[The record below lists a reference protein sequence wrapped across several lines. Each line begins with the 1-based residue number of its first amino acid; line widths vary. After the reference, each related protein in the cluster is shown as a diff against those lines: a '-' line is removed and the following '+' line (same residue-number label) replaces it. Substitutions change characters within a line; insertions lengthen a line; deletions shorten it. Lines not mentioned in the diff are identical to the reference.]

1 MSVQFE
7 DIQRLAKSIVS
18 VEVEAMN
25 DAGDIHYAFGTAP
38 SVDQAV
44 QDAVQEVR
52 DLTRDDSYVMNE
64 WWGML

>member
-1 MSVQFE
+1 MIE
-7 DIQRLAKSIVS
+7 DFDAYARSIVS

-38 SVDQAV
+38 GADQAV
-44 QDAVQEVR
+44 REAVQEIR

>member
-1 MSVQFE
+1 LIE
-7 DIQRLAKSIVS
+7 DLDPCAKSIVS

-44 QDAVQEVR
+44 RDAVREVR
-52 DLTRDDSYVMNE
+52 DLTGDDSYVMNE
-64 WWGML
+64 WWGLL

>member
-1 MSVQFE
+1 MQFDDVQT
-7 DIQRLAKSIVS
+7 LARSIVS

-44 QDAVQEVR
+44 RDAVQEVR
-52 DLTRDDSYVMNE
+52 DLTGDDSYVMNE

>member
-1 MSVQFE
+1 MQFE
-7 DIQRLAKSIVS
+7 DIEKLAKPIVS

-25 DAGDIHYAFGTAP
+25 DAGDIHHAFGTAP

-44 QDAVQEVR
+44 REAVQEVR

-64 WWGML
+64 RWGML

>member
-1 MSVQFE
+1 MQRDE
-7 DIQRLAKSIVS
+7 TLRLAKSIVS

-44 QDAVQEVR
+44 REAVQEVR
-52 DLTRDDSYVMNE
+52 DLTGDDSYVMNE

>member
-1 MSVQFE
+1 MPVQFE
-7 DIQRLAKSIVS
+7 EAQRLAKSIVS

-44 QDAVQEVR
+44 RDAVQEVR
-52 DLTRDDSYVMNE
+52 DLTGDDSYVMNE

>member
-1 MSVQFE
+1 MAVQFE
-7 DIQRLAKSIVS
+7 EAQRLAKSIVS

-25 DAGDIHYAFGTAP
+25 DAGDIDYAFGTAP

-44 QDAVQEVR
+44 RDAVQEVR
-52 DLTRDDSYVMNE
+52 DLTGDDSYVMNE

>member
-1 MSVQFE
+1 MSDFNA
-7 DIQRLAKSIVS
+7 LARSIVS

-44 QDAVQEVR
+44 HEAIQEVR
-52 DLTRDDSYVMNE
+52 DLTGDDSYVKNE

>member
-1 MSVQFE
+1 VRDDEIRQ
-7 DIQRLAKSIVS
+7 LARSIVL

-44 QDAVQEVR
+44 REAVQEIR
-52 DLTRDDSYVMNE
+52 DLTGDESYVMNE

>member
-1 MSVQFE
+1 MSLQFE
-7 DIQRLAKSIVS
+7 DAMKLAKSIVS

-25 DAGDIHYAFGTAP
+25 NAGDIHYAFGTAP

-44 QDAVQEVR
+44 RDAVQEIR

-64 WWGML
+64 WWGMI

>member
-44 QDAVQEVR
+44 RDAVQEVR
-52 DLTRDDSYVMNE
+52 DLTSDDSYVMNE

>member
-1 MSVQFE
+1 LIKDFDS
-7 DIQRLAKSIVS
+7 LARSIVS

-38 SVDQAV
+38 SVDQAAR
-44 QDAVQEVR
+44 DAVQEVR
-52 DLTRDDSYVMNE
+52 DLTGDDSYVMNE

>member
-7 DIQRLAKSIVS
+7 EVQRLAKSIVS
-18 VEVEAMN
+18 VEVETMN

-38 SVDQAV
+38 GVDQAV
-44 QDAVQEVR
+44 RDAVQEVR
-52 DLTRDDSYVMNE
+52 DLTGDDSYVMNE

>member
-1 MSVQFE
+1 ME
-7 DIQRLAKSIVS
+7 DFMTLAGSIVS

-44 QDAVQEVR
+44 REAVQEVI
-52 DLTRDDSYVMNE
+52 DLTGDDSYTMNK

>member
-1 MSVQFE
+1 MQFE

-44 QDAVQEVR
+44 RDAVQEVR
-52 DLTRDDSYVMNE
+52 DLTSDDSYVMNE

>member
-7 DIQRLAKSIVS
+7 EVQRLAKSIVS

-44 QDAVQEVR
+44 RDAVQEVR